1 MLQGIRHIRAFLAVA
16 RLGSFTR
23 AASELHV
30 SQPALTVQ
38 IRQLEESLKVRL
50 FDRNKRQVVLTQI
63 GRDLL
68 PSLAQVLTD
77 LESVMSASQDLAN
90 LRRGSVSVAC
100 LPSVAAGLLPM
111 AIRRFAADYPDI
123 AVHVSDVVAERIV
136 QLVKAEEVD
145 FGIGSRLGPDRDVD
159 VIDFLTDQLCVFFP
173 EDHPLAR
180 RPRPALR
187 DVVAY
192 PLILTG
198 RGTSARTMID
208 RVLEKEELEITLAC
222 EANYMSTAIGL
233 VRAGLGVSILPESA
247 VHAAACE
254 GIGMAAIQTP
264 GLTRKIGI
272 IGKRNRSLSPAAESF
287 VGVLKEA
294 AKVPVAHFTSATS
307 HPRPRSRGMKQGKSS

>member
-23 AASELHV
+23 AAAELHV
-30 SQPALTVQ
+30 SQPTLTVQ
-38 IRQLEESLKVRL
+38 IRQLEEALKVRL
-50 FDRNKRQVVLTQI
+50 FDRNKRQVLLTQV

-77 LESVMSASQDLAN
+77 LEVVISASQDLAN
-90 LRRGSVSVAC
+90 LRRGSVSIAT

-111 AIRRFAADYPDI
+111 TIRRFAASFPDV
-123 AVHVSDVVAERIV
+123 AVHVSDVVADRIL

-145 FGIGSRLGPDRDVD
+145 FGIGSRLGPDRDID
-159 VIDFLTDQLCVFFP
+159 VVDFLSDQLCVFFP
-173 EDHPLAR
+173 EDHPLAGL
-180 RPRPALR
+180 PHPTLR
-187 DVVAY
+187 DVAAY
-192 PLILTG
+192 PLILTA
-198 RGTSARTMID
+198 RGTSVRTMVD
-208 RVLEKEELEITLAC
+208 RALEKEELEIALAC
-222 EANYMSTAIGL
+222 ETNYMSSAVGL

-254 GIGMAAIQTP
+254 GIRMAAIRTP

-272 IGKRNRSLSPAAESF
+272 IRKRNRSLSPAAESF
-287 VGVLKEA
+287 VQVLKDA

-307 HPRPRSRGMKQGKSS
+307 SPPSRSGGKKKGNSP

>member
-38 IRQLEESLKVRL
+38 IRQLEESLRVRL
-50 FDRNKRQVVLTQI
+50 FDRNKRQVALTQV

-77 LESVMSASQDLAN
+77 LEAVMSASQDLAN
-90 LRRGSVSVAC
+90 LRRGSVSIAT

-111 AIRRFAADYPDI
+111 AIRRFASNYPDV
-123 AVHVSDVVAERIV
+123 AVHVSDVVAERIL

-159 VIDFLTDQLCVFFP
+159 VVDFLTDQLCVFFP
-173 EDHPLAR
+173 EDHPLAS
-180 RPRPALR
+180 RPLPILR

-192 PLILTG
+192 PLILTA
-198 RGTSARTMID
+198 RGTSVRTLVD
-208 RVLEKEELEITLAC
+208 RALEKEELEITLAC
-222 EANYMSTAIGL
+222 ETNYMSSAVGL

-254 GIGMAAIQTP
+254 GIRMAAIRTP

-272 IGKRNRSLSPAAESF
+272 ICKRNRSLSPAAESF
-287 VGVLKEA
+287 VAVLKEA
-294 AKVPVAHFTSATS
+294 AKVPVAHFTRA
-307 HPRPRSRGMKQGKSS
+307 PG

>member
-38 IRQLEESLKVRL
+38 IRQLEESLRVRL
-50 FDRNKRQVVLTQI
+50 FDRNKRQVVLTQV

-90 LRRGSVSVAC
+90 LRRGSVSVAT

-123 AVHVSDVVAERIV
+123 AVHVSDVVAERTL

-145 FGIGSRLGPDRDVD
+145 FGIGSRLVPDRDIEV
-159 VIDFLTDQLCVFFP
+159 VDFLSDQLCVFFP
-173 EDHPLAR
+173 EDHPLAK
-180 RPRPALR
+180 RPLPVLR
-187 DVVAY
+187 DVIAY
-192 PLILTG
+192 PLILTA
-198 RGTSARTMID
+198 RGTSVRTLVD
-208 RVLEKEELEITLAC
+208 RALEKEDLEITLAC
-222 EANYMSTAIGL
+222 EANYMSTAVSL

-254 GIGMAAIQTP
+254 GIGMAAIQTA

-272 IGKRNRSLSPAAESF
+272 IRKRDRSLSPAAERF
-287 VGVLKEA
+287 IEVLKEA
-294 AKVPVAHFTSATS
+294 AKVPVAHFTTAAGEEVS
-307 HPRPRSRGMKQGKSS
+307 PRPGRVPKPT